1 MNRRNFCRKMASAGG
16 ALVLSPLIE
25 SCTRAEPPTPQ
36 PSPVAANTAQPT
48 TPPTPPHHP
57 TATPV
62 ASTQTGDTARIALVK
77 TQDRAEGIRRA
88 IDLLGTNPVSG
99 NRVLFKPNFNSADE
113 APGSTHPDV
122 LREMLTRLTD
132 MGAQSI
138 TIADRSGMGNTRAV
152 MNRKGV
158 FDLADEFGIEA
169 VVFDELADTDW
180 VMQQSG
186 DFHWSQGFPVP
197 RLLLDTECVV
207 QTCNL
212 KTHRF
217 GGHFTLSLK
226 NSVGFVADKLDGHN
240 YMGEL
245 HSGDTQRKMI
255 AEINTAYTPSLI
267 VMDGVEAFLDGGP
280 DTGTRAETNVVL
292 AGTDRI
298 AIDAVGV
305 AILRLF
311 GTTPEVS
318 QGKIFDLDQIARA
331 VELGLGIESPDK
343 IELITADTDTDSQ
356 AYADQIRPILL
367 A

>member
-1 MNRRNFCRKMASAGG
+1 MASAGG
-16 ALVLSPLIE
+16 ALMLSPLIE
-25 SCTRAEPPTPQ
+25 SCTSSESPPSQSAPTAASTIPPTALP
-36 PSPVAANTAQPT
+36 NPT
-48 TPPTPPHHP
+48 TPPTPDP
-57 TATPV
+57 TAVPVTP
-62 ASTQTGDTARIALVK
+62 TPTGSTARIALIK
-77 TQDRAEGIRRA
+77 TQDRAEGVRRA
-88 IDLLGTNPVSG
+88 IDLLGINPISG

-113 APGSTHPDV
+113 APGSTHADV
-122 LREMLTRLTD
+122 LREMVIKLTD
-132 MGAQSI
+132 MGAQAI
-138 TIADRSGMGNTRAV
+138 TMADRSGMGNTRAV
-152 MNRKGV
+152 MKRKGV
-158 FDLADEFGIEA
+158 FDLADEFGFDA
-169 VVFDELADTDW
+169 VIFDELADSDW
-180 VMQQSG
+180 IMQQSG

-226 NSVGFVADKLDGHN
+226 NSVGFVADKLGGYN

-245 HSGDTQRKMI
+245 HSGDGQRKMI

-280 DTGTRAETNVVL
+280 DTGTKAATGVVL

-298 AIDAVGV
+298 AMDAIGV

-318 QGKIFDLDQIARA
+318 QGKIFEQAQIARA
-331 VELGLGIESPDK
+331 VELGLGVGSPDE
-343 IELITADTDTDSQ
+343 IELITADMDTESQ
-356 AYADQIRPILL
+356 AYADQIRAMLL
-367 A
+367 TTVW